1 MPGHRPMK
9 KEKAKNFKGSMLHL
23 LDYIKEYHLR
33 IVFVLILVVCS
44 TIISVVGPKIAGGI
58 TTKIYE
64 GIVSKVTGGSG
75 IDFDAIFKIVTTM
88 AILYVCSALI
98 NYVSNLIMVKT
109 SVDLTYRLRDDVSKK
124 INRLPLK
131 FFDKHSHGEVLS
143 RVTNDVDTIANN
155 LSNTIT
161 QMLSSVVSVI
171 GVLYMMFSISFKLT
185 IVALCVLP
193 LTGFCATFIV
203 KHSQKYFYKQ
213 QAALG
218 EANGLIEEMY
228 SGHLV
233 VKAYNYED
241 KSIKDFDKIN
251 KNLEESAHKSQFYS
265 AIMMPVTGF
274 IGNLIY
280 VAVCLLGGYEAING
294 RITVGDI
301 QALIQYVRNLN
312 QPVSQ
317 ASQLLSNIQSMAA
330 AAERIFEILD
340 EKEEEPDCINPVSIY
355 DENGNLTIKGNVS
368 FENVRFGYDPDNI
381 VIKDFSM
388 YVKPGQNVA
397 IVGPTGAGKT
407 TLVKLLMRFYELNGG
422 TIYVDGHDIK
432 DYTRSDLRSLFGMV
446 LQDTW
451 LYSGSIK
458 DNIKYGKLDATDEE
472 VYEACKM
479 AHVHH
484 FIKTLDN
491 GYDTQISDET
501 SGISQGQKQ
510 LLTIARA
517 FLKDPKILILDEATS
532 SVDTRTEEL
541 IQQAMEKLMENR
553 TSFVIAHRLSTIKNA
568 DIIIVLDKGD
578 VVEVGNHQELLA
590 KKGFYY
596 NLYNSQFEEQLY
608 SSFLYN

>member
-33 IVFVLILVVCS
+33 ICFVLILVVCS

-64 GIVSKVTGGSG
+64 GIVGKVTGGSG

-161 QMLSSVVSVI
+161 QMLSSVVTVI

-280 VAVCLLGGYEAING
+280 VAVCLLGGYEAIHG

-355 DENGNLTIKGNVS
+355 DENGNLTIEGNVS

-578 VVEVGNHQELLA
+578 VVEVGNHKQLLE

-596 NLYNSQFEEQLY
+596 NLYNSQFEE
-608 SSFLYN
+608 

>member
-578 VVEVGNHQELLA
+578 VVEVGNHKQLLE

-596 NLYNSQFEEQLY
+596 NLYNSQFEEQ
-608 SSFLYN
+608 

>member
-355 DENGNLTIKGNVS
+355 DENGNLTTKGNVS

-578 VVEVGNHQELLA
+578 VVEVGNHKELLE

-596 NLYNSQFEEQLY
+596 NLYNSQFEE
-608 SSFLYN
+608 

>member
-33 IVFVLILVVCS
+33 ICFVLILVVCS

-64 GIVSKVTGGSG
+64 GIVGKVTGGSG

-161 QMLSSVVSVI
+161 QMLSSVVTVI

-193 LTGFCATFIV
+193 LTAFCATFIV

-388 YVKPGQNVA
+388 YVRPGQNVA

-578 VVEVGNHQELLA
+578 VVEVGNHKQLLE

-596 NLYNSQFEEQLY
+596 NLYNSQFGAVTK
-608 SSFLYN
+608 

>member
-33 IVFVLILVVCS
+33 ICFVLILVVCS

-64 GIVSKVTGGSG
+64 GIVGKVTGGSG

-143 RVTNDVDTIANN
+143 MVTNDVDTIANN

-381 VIKDFSM
+381 IIKDFSM
-388 YVKPGQNVA
+388 YVRPGQNVA

-578 VVEVGNHQELLA
+578 VVEVGNHKQLLE

-596 NLYNSQFEEQLY
+596 NLYNSQFEE
-608 SSFLYN
+608 

>member
-1 MPGHRPMK
+1 MPPRKMNMK
-9 KEKAKNFKGSMLHL
+9 NEKAKNFKGTMKQL
-23 LDYIKEYHLR
+23 LSYLKDYHLR
-33 IVFVLILVVCS
+33 IAIVLVLVVCS
-44 TIISVVGPKIAGGI
+44 TIINVVGPKISGQI

-64 GIVSKVTGGSG
+64 GIVSKYSLGTG
-75 IDFDAIFKIVTTM
+75 IDFNGILRIVITM
-88 AILYVCSALI
+88 IILYASGALI
-98 NYVSNLIMVKT
+98 NYISNLIMTKT
-109 SVDLTYRLRDDVSKK
+109 SVDLTYRLRNDIACK
-124 INRLPLK
+124 INKLPLK

-155 LSNTIT
+155 LSNTVT
-161 QMLSSVVSVI
+161 QILSSVVSVI

-185 IVALCVLP
+185 IIALFVLP
-193 LTGFCATFIV
+193 LSAIAASFIV

-213 QAALG
+213 QASLG

-228 SGHLV
+228 SGHLI

-241 KSIKDFDKIN
+241 KSIKDFDEIN
-251 KNLEESAHKSQFYS
+251 SNLKQSAHKSQFYS

-280 VAVCLLGGYEAING
+280 VVICLLGGYEAIRGN
-294 RITVGDI
+294 ITIGDI
-301 QALIQYVRNLN
+301 QALITYVRNLN
-312 QPVSQ
+312 QPISQ

-330 AAERIFEILD
+330 ASERIFEILN
-340 EKEEEPDCINPVSIY
+340 ETEEVEDCANPVSIY
-355 DENGNLTIKGNVS
+355 DENGNLTIEGNVS
-368 FENVRFGYDPDNI
+368 FENVRFGYDEDKI

-422 TIYVDGHDIK
+422 AIYVDGHNIN
-432 DYTRSDLRSLFGMV
+432 DYKRSDLRSLFGMV

-458 DNIKYGKLDATDEE
+458 DNIKYGKIDASDEE
-472 VYEACKM
+472 VYRACKM
-479 AHVHH
+479 AHVDH
-484 FIKTLDN
+484 FIKTLEK
-491 GYDTQISDET
+491 GYDTEISDET

-532 SVDTRTEEL
+532 SVDTRTEQL
-541 IQQAMEKLMENR
+541 IQEAMEKLMENR

-578 VVEVGNHQELLA
+578 VVEVGNHNELLA

-596 NLYNSQFEEQLY
+596 NLYNSQFEE
-608 SSFLYN
+608 

>member
-1 MPGHRPMK
+1 MPPRKMNMK
-9 KEKAKNFKGSMLHL
+9 NEKAKNFKGTMKQL
-23 LDYIKEYHLR
+23 LSYLKDYHLR
-33 IVFVLILVVCS
+33 IAIVLVLVVCS
-44 TIISVVGPKIAGGI
+44 TIINVVGPKISGQI

-64 GIVSKVTGGSG
+64 GIVSKYSLGTG
-75 IDFDAIFKIVTTM
+75 IDFDGILRIVITM
-88 AILYVCSALI
+88 IILYASGALI
-98 NYVSNLIMVKT
+98 NYISNLIMTKT
-109 SVDLTYRLRDDVSKK
+109 SVDLTYRLRNDIACK
-124 INRLPLK
+124 INKLPLK

-155 LSNTIT
+155 LSNTVT
-161 QMLSSVVSVI
+161 QILSSVVSVI

-185 IVALCVLP
+185 IIALFVLP
-193 LTGFCATFIV
+193 LSAIAASFIV

-213 QAALG
+213 QASLG

-228 SGHLV
+228 SGHLI

-241 KSIKDFDKIN
+241 KSIKDFDEIN
-251 KNLEESAHKSQFYS
+251 SNLKQSAHKSQFYS

-280 VAVCLLGGYEAING
+280 VVICLLGGYEAIRGN
-294 RITVGDI
+294 ITIGDI
-301 QALIQYVRNLN
+301 QALITYVRNLN
-312 QPVSQ
+312 QPISQ

-330 AAERIFEILD
+330 ASERIFEILN
-340 EKEEEPDCINPVSIY
+340 ETEEVEDCANPVSIY

-368 FENVRFGYDPDNI
+368 FENVRFGYDEDKI

-422 TIYVDGHDIK
+422 AIYVDGHNIN
-432 DYTRSDLRSLFGMV
+432 DYKRSDLRSLFGMV

-458 DNIKYGKLDATDEE
+458 DNIKYGKIDASDEE
-472 VYEACKM
+472 VYRACKM
-479 AHVHH
+479 AHVDH
-484 FIKTLDN
+484 FIKTLEK
-491 GYDTQISDET
+491 GYDTEISDET

-532 SVDTRTEEL
+532 SVDTRTEQL
-541 IQQAMEKLMENR
+541 IQEAMEKLMENR

-578 VVEVGNHQELLA
+578 VVEVGNHNELLA

-596 NLYNSQFEEQLY
+596 NLYNSQFEE
-608 SSFLYN
+608 

>member
-33 IVFVLILVVCS
+33 ICFVLILVVCS

-64 GIVSKVTGGSG
+64 GIVGKVTGGSG

-98 NYVSNLIMVKT
+98 NYISNLIMVKT

-143 RVTNDVDTIANN
+143 MVTNDVDTIANN

-381 VIKDFSM
+381 IIKDFSM
-388 YVKPGQNVA
+388 YVRPGQNVA

-578 VVEVGNHQELLA
+578 VVEVGNHKQLLE

-596 NLYNSQFEEQLY
+596 NLYNSQFEEQ
-608 SSFLYN
+608 